1 MNAIEEENEP
11 TETSSPLEPV
21 EDTRTVETSESEAL
35 DTPDTPDASSADRTT
50 RKKLEEQL
58 EALKRKEVEL
68 RRALVMADHPE
79 LVDAIRLLQGRTY
92 ALERVEAKLLVGL
105 SRSELRRQETLQK
118 KRDSLSDKRAELDKQ
133 LAELDSELHALGTE
147 RQQAFET
154 ERKQALSELLL
165 ALGTHDPA
173 LHAAGIEATELV
185 PEIGRW
191 LPEIE
196 ALAETL
202 ASGKTRAN

>member
-11 TETSSPLEPV
+11 SETSSLLESL
-21 EDTRTVETSESEAL
+21 EDTRTAETKESQAH
-35 DTPDTPDASSADRTT
+35 DTPDAVSADRTT

-105 SRSELRRQETLQK
+105 SKAELRRQETLQK
-118 KRDSLSDKRAELDKQ
+118 KRDSLSDKRAELDRQ

-147 RQQAFET
+147 RQQGFES